1 MLRQI
6 AVSYRQTPRNSFKSR
21 RVDIAAC
28 RPHTRPVASHACPV
42 ALRPLGAAA
51 IAAFFI
57 GAIRSLPTRR
67 HDVVQT
73 LSTKAKPDASLI
85 LP

>member
-6 AVSYRQTPRNSFKSR
+6 AVSYPQTQRNSFKSR

-28 RPHTRPVASHACPV
+28 RPHTRPVASRACPV
-42 ALRPLGAAA
+42 ALSPHGAAA
-51 IAAFFI
+51 ISAFFI
-57 GAIRSLPTRR
+57 GAIRSLPARR
-67 HDVVQT
+67 YDVVQT
-73 LSTKAKPDASLI
+73 LSTKAKPDASLL